1 VNPASLARPGS
12 NCVPARSTQR
22 FVLPVSQQPRA
33 GASHLRGDRS
43 FLAGQ
48 TGTLMEAIDLIE
60 DTRGGGGMS
69 VVFSAG
75 RELYPWRAEPAVQEV
90 NDRLLALM
98 AKN

>member
-1 VNPASLARPGS
+1 MLGNLALSFIR
-12 NCVPARSTQR
+12 QR
-22 FVLPVSQQPRA
+22 QLDA
-33 GASHLRGDRS
+33 A
-43 FLAGQ
+43 

-60 DTRGGGGMS
+60 HTRGGGGMS

>member
-1 VNPASLARPGS
+1 
-12 NCVPARSTQR
+12 
-22 FVLPVSQQPRA
+22 
-33 GASHLRGDRS
+33 
-43 FLAGQ
+43 
-48 TGTLMEAIDLIE
+48 MEAIDLIE